1 MSFSERVTIYLET
14 KVDNAKSGI
23 AGFRQSVAQAEGAT
37 GKLKAAASGVGSAM
51 SSALGAITSPAGLAA
66 AGGAVVAFAAKSVGA
81 FEELGTTVGKFSD
94 ATGTTAEDASRLVEV
109 FGDLGIAPDAA
120 SASIGKMEKTLVD
133 NSKALE
139 KWGIS
144 AVKASDG
151 TTDVTATFLAAVDT
165 ISKIKDPTE
174 QAAAAQATFGK
185 SWQSMAEV
193 IKGGAPALKAAM
205 DAVQSSKVLDS
216 QDVANARALRDGL
229 DHLKDAGE
237 GLALTFGKALAPA
250 ITDLANRLGDVVSQA
265 EPAFQAMGD
274 GLASTLELLGPVIT
288 GVGKLAGALGDMQKS
303 ADKSVDQRGWLD
315 NIKRSA
321 IDAVNPLES
330 AKHHIQD
337 MTDEF
342 GSNAELSGKMADGLF
357 TVGKAAETAAAVS
370 AQVETTAEKTKRL
383 ADETK
388 ATTDALKAQA
398 DALKADLDALNAV
411 SDGYASAADNQI
423 GYNKAL
429 DEFGKKATDAK
440 ASADDIRD
448 SAISASKAHADLYTS
463 LIEASGGAATATGK
477 LDAQNETLLATAKL
491 ASGPAKQGILDYIF
505 ALNGIPPDKRTD
517 ITAALNRGDV
527 DEAKRLL
534 DEASRNRTA
543 TVKADADNASLN
555 QTNREIDNVAR
566 DRTATVYFQPSG
578 FTQGVNS
585 PFAKPGTTKSGLSA
599 STLAAPAP
607 VTYTTNVTNNVTVP
621 RIPSGRELARV
632 AERWSRVDGRR

>member
-1 MSFSERVTIYLET
+1 MSFAERVLITIET

-23 AGFRQSVAQAEGAT
+23 AGFKQSIAEAEGAT
-37 GKLKAAASGVGSAM
+37 GKLKAAAGGVGSAM

-94 ATGTTAEDASRLVEV
+94 ATGTTAEDASKLVEV
-109 FGDLGIAPDAA
+109 FGDLGIAPDVA

-144 AVKASDG
+144 AVKAKDG
-151 TTDVTATFLAAVDT
+151 TTDVTATFLQAVDT

-193 IKGGAPALKAAM
+193 IQGGAPALKAAM
-205 DAVQSSKVLDS
+205 DSVQSSKILDS
-216 QDVANARALRDGL
+216 QDVANARQLRDGL
-229 DHLKDAGE
+229 DHLRDAGE

-250 ITDLANRLGDVVSQA
+250 ITQLANRLGDVVAQA
-265 EPAFQAMGD
+265 EPAFKAFGD
-274 GLASTLELLGPVIT
+274 GIASTLEDIGPLIT
-288 GVGKLAGALGDMQKS
+288 LTGKLAGALGDMQTAANKS
-303 ADKSVDQRGWLD
+303 SGERSWLD
-315 NIKRSA
+315 TIKRSA

-357 TVGKAAETAAAVS
+357 GVSEGATAVS

-429 DEFGKKATDAK
+429 DEFGKKATDSK

-448 SAISASKAHADLYTS
+448 SAIGASKAHAELYTS

-543 TVKADADNASLN
+543 TVKADADNQSLN

-599 STLAAPAP
+599 TALSAPAP

>member
-1 MSFSERVTIYLET
+1 MSFAERVLITIET

-109 FGDLGIAPDAA
+109 FSDLGIAPDAA
-120 SASIGKMEKTLVD
+120 SASIGKMEKTLID

-151 TTDVTATFLAAVDT
+151 TTDVTATFLQAVDT

-229 DHLKDAGE
+229 DHLRDAGE

-250 ITDLANRLGDVVSQA
+250 ITQLANRLGDVVSQA
-265 EPAFQAMGD
+265 EPAFKAFGD
-274 GLASTLELLGPVIT
+274 GIASTLEDIGPLIT
-288 GVGKLAGALGDMQKS
+288 LTGKLAGALGDMQTAANKS
-303 ADKSVDQRGWLD
+303 SGERSWLD
-315 NIKRSA
+315 TIKRSA
-321 IDAVNPLES
+321 IDSINPLES

-357 TVGKAAETAAAVS
+357 GVTEGATAVS

-429 DEFGKKATDAK
+429 DEFGKKATDSK

-448 SAISASKAHADLYTS
+448 SAIGASKAHAELYTS

-491 ASGPAKQGILDYIF
+491 AGGPARQSILDYTF
-505 ALNGIPPDKRTD
+505 ALNGIPPEKRTD
-517 ITAALNRGDV
+517 IIAALNRGDV

-585 PFAKPGTTKSGLSA
+585 PFAKPGTTKSGLSVNA
-599 STLAAPAP
+599 LAGAVTAP
-607 VTYTTNVTNNVTVP
+607 VMYTTNVTNNVTVP